1 MISAGSTLGGVV
13 FDTAALTAW
22 AHRVAYV
29 QSVVWATAD
38 AGHTIIIPATA
49 LAAARA
55 LIPPGRL
62 DILAVLLDLPNTV
75 IQPLDRPASDQLGA
89 ALADRIDADALIPA
103 GHATIE
109 AVSRDWPCLTDRP
122 DTLRKLDPRIQTDT
136 LP

>member
-1 MISAGSTLGGVV
+1 MTSPGATLGGVV

-38 AGHTIIIPATA
+38 AGHTIIIPATT

-55 LIPPGRL
+55 LISPGRH
-62 DILAVLLDLPNTV
+62 DILSVLLDLPNTV
-75 IQPLDRPASDQLGA
+75 IQPLDRPASDHLGA
-89 ALADRIDADALIPA
+89 ALADRPDADALIPA

-122 DTLRKLDPRIQTDT
+122 DTLRKLDPRVQTDI